1 MLQLT
6 SFLFSCARSF
16 SIVLLTATV
25 VVNSARA
32 GDFLISRHE
41 NVASIQ
47 VCEDILHQAYQALG
61 ITPAI
66 VEFPGR
72 RALFAA
78 NTGTTDAE
86 LCRIDN
92 ISRQYPNLIKVGPA
106 LVEFSIIA
114 LSIAPLPKIK
124 TKADLT
130 GYSLGSQR
138 GMKAAENYFQE
149 HNVLYENNIEQ
160 VIKLLDNGLVDY
172 AILPLAAVR
181 KFQQTRVRDDF
192 VIHLPPLFH
201 HKLYHYVHKR
211 HRHLVPALAL
221 EISRIKHKQ
230 RQQD

>member
-1 MLQLT
+1 M
-6 SFLFSCARSF
+6 
-16 SIVLLTATV
+16 
-25 VVNSARA
+25 
-32 GDFLISRHE
+32 ISRHE

-47 VCEDILHQAYQALG
+47 ICEDILVQAYQGLG

-78 NTGTTDAE
+78 NSGKTDAE

-92 ISRQYPNLIKVGPA
+92 ISRQYPNLIKVEPP
-106 LVEFSIIA
+106 LVELSIIA
-114 LSIAPLPKIK
+114 LSIAPLPEIK

-149 HNVLYENNIEQ
+149 HNVLYENNINQ

-172 AILPLAAVR
+172 AILSLGAVR
-181 KFQQTRVRDDF
+181 KIQQTRARDDF
-192 VIHLPPLFH
+192 VIHLPPLFQ
-201 HKLYHYVHKR
+201 HKLYHYIHKR
-211 HRHLVPALAL
+211 HRHLLPALAL
-221 EISRIKHKQ
+221 EISRAKHRQ
-230 RQQD
+230 RQQQD